1 MCNDNHVHFESY
13 FICKPMLDNC
23 FWIYMY
29 SENETKFESY
39 LFIDLYRG
47 LMLLGLVCMMKIKL
61 NLTHNEFVDLCWG
74 FIRRKTPHL

>member
-1 MCNDNHVHFESY
+1 
-13 FICKPMLDNC
+13 
-23 FWIYMY
+23 MY